1 MGKMILNGVPYG
13 VTPKETINMKPYSEI
28 TLWENANGLSVSS
41 PTSIS
46 LVDDIN
52 NYDALCII
60 HAAGVETTFR
70 SSQIIPVSNIDKT
83 GNTNFGIFDVGA
95 NNYYYA
101 VLIYTD
107 DTHIT
112 LSSWGSQYPII
123 YYKIIGIK
131 YGGNLSPIIYSTDER
146 EVGVWTDGKPL
157 YQKTFEVTLN
167 ANSYLI
173 DMTSLN
179 IDNVVSHWGFMLNT
193 NDIWELHFPYYDSSN
208 WYSVGNYN
216 RSDKNYY
223 VTSTNNMLN
232 QYNRLKL
239 TIQYTKTT
247 DVPGSGTYT
256 TMGTPAVHY
265 STDWHVV
272 GTWWN
277 GKPIYEKTFH
287 FTTENLPADRATIE
301 KIYDFDEL
309 VGIDGYFGYQHYS
322 NDFRNYK
329 LGEAPS
335 QLTNKA
341 IYLLC
346 EGNDQVNNIQDLDF
360 NFNGLDRSKVTYIS
374 ATVRITK
381 TTD

>member
-13 VTPKETINMKPYSEI
+13 VTPKETINMKPYSET

-52 NYDALCII
+52 NYDTLCII
-60 HAAGVETTFR
+60 HAAGVEITFR

-101 VLIYTD
+101 VLTYID

-112 LSSWGSQYPII
+112 LGSWGSQYPII

-157 YQKTFEVTLN
+157 YQKTIPITKTSTATLTDI
-167 ANSYLI
+167 S
-173 DMTSLN
+173 SLN
-179 IDNVVSHWGFMLNT
+179 IENLVYSTGIEYPADKSLFLTLNYCE
-193 NDIWELHFPYYDSSN
+193 NSN
-208 WYSVGNYN
+208 WYCFIEKIGNDLGIYCSSRDYQSVP
-216 RSDKNYY
+216 Y
-223 VTSTNNMLN
+223 VLA
-232 QYNRLKL
+232 

-247 DVPGSGTYT
+247 DVAGSGTYT

-265 STDWHVV
+265 STDEQVI
-272 GTWWN
+272 GTWID
-277 GKPIYEKTFH
+277 GKPLYRKTYEVTAQS
-287 FTTENLPADRATIE
+287 TWGQGDNIIATIDSVCDVK
-301 KIYDFDEL
+301 KIDCTVLEQ
-309 VGIDGYFGYQHYS
+309 GILYAMPY
-322 NDFRNYK
+322 
-329 LGEAPS
+329 LG
-335 QLTNKA
+335 
-341 IYLLC
+341 
-346 EGNDQVNNIQDLDF
+346 GNGSFIRAQVQNGNIIF
-360 NFNGLDRSKVTYIS
+360 
-374 ATVRITK
+374 TVYNSSYGAGSVANITLEYTK

>member
-1 MGKMILNGVPYG
+1 M
-13 VTPKETINMKPYSEI
+13 
-28 TLWENANGLSVSS
+28 
-41 PTSIS
+41 
-46 LVDDIN
+46 
-52 NYDALCII
+52 
-60 HAAGVETTFR
+60 
-70 SSQIIPVSNIDKT
+70 
-83 GNTNFGIFDVGA
+83 
-95 NNYYYA
+95 
-101 VLIYTD
+101 
-107 DTHIT
+107 
-112 LSSWGSQYPII
+112 
-123 YYKIIGIK
+123 
-131 YGGNLSPIIYSTDER
+131 
-146 EVGVWTDGKPL
+146 
-157 YQKTFEVTLN
+157 YQKTIPITKTSTATLTDI
-167 ANSYLI
+167 S
-173 DMTSLN
+173 SLN
-179 IDNVVSHWGFMLNT
+179 IENLVYSTGIEYPADKSLFLTLN
-193 NDIWELHFPYYDSSN
+193 YYENSN
-208 WYSVGNYN
+208 WYCFIEKIGNDLGIYCSS
-216 RSDKNYY
+216 RDYQSAPY
-223 VTSTNNMLN
+223 VLA
-232 QYNRLKL
+232 

>member
-101 VLIYTD
+101 VLTYTD

-157 YQKTFEVTLN
+157 YQKTIPITKTSTATLTDI
-167 ANSYLI
+167 S
-173 DMTSLN
+173 SLN
-179 IDNVVSHWGFMLNT
+179 IENLVYSTGIEYPADKSLFLTLN
-193 NDIWELHFPYYDSSN
+193 YYENSN
-208 WYSVGNYN
+208 WYCFIEKIGNDLGIYCSS
-216 RSDKNYY
+216 RDYQSAPY
-223 VTSTNNMLN
+223 VLA
-232 QYNRLKL
+232 